1 MSNVRVEFDPEAIA
15 EAHEAFHWYAKR
27 SQRAAD
33 GFIAE
38 LDAAVARISEHPQLF
53 AGYLHGTRRCLLK
66 RYPYALVFREQADLA
81 QVVAVAHLKRRP
93 GYWKGRVG

>member
-1 MSNVRVEFDPEAIA
+1 MSHVRVEFDPEAIA
-15 EAHEAFHWYAKR
+15 EAQEAYRWYAKR

-38 LDAAVARISEHPQLF
+38 LDAAVARISKQPQLLV
-53 AGYLHGTRRCLLK
+53 GYLHGTRRCLLK
-66 RYPYALVFREQADLA
+66 RYPYAVVYNEQPELI
-81 QVVAVAHLKRRP
+81 QVVAVAHCKRRP